1 MMKTAPNYRSELL
14 NIKQAAQFLNVS
26 EISLRRWTDAGKL
39 SCLRIGGRRERRF
52 RHQDLLDFLEK
63 QASPNNAMTEIKES
77 SSSKATQ
84 ILLEGI
90 TIDYGNHLCTLYETD
105 IGRIKL
111 SVPFLADGLRTGDKC
126 FLIASKLV
134 QDEILY
140 HLVEVYPDIDVAIK
154 NDQLRLLEGYVTAQ
168 ETYDYFENSFIKSSH
183 NGNQYMRV
191 LGDMA
196 WAIDKGMGIDELMD
210 FEMRYNH
217 SLAKRFALVSLCQYD
232 ARKFTG
238 TEILNA
244 LKNHEDTFKY
254 PLSRFLGF

>member
-1 MMKTAPNYRSELL
+1 M
-14 NIKQAAQFLNVS
+14 V
-26 EISLRRWTDAGKL
+26 
-39 SCLRIGGRRERRF
+39 GRRP
-52 RHQDLLDFLEK
+52 
-63 QASPNNAMTEIKES
+63 SPTSARISDPADSPATRES
-77 SSSKATQ
+77 RPIRSCH
-84 ILLEGI
+84 

-134 QDEILY
+134 QDEILH
-140 HLVEVYPDIDVAIK
+140 HLLKVYPDIDVAIK
-154 NDQLRLLEGYVTAQ
+154 NDQLCLLEGYVTAQ

-196 WAIDKGMGIDELMD
+196 WAIDKGIGIDELMD
-210 FEMRYNH
+210 FEIRYNH

-232 ARKFTG
+232 ARKFAG